1 MAGRFRFGLLYT
13 GGTLEEWRDT
23 ARKAEDLGFSTLVAQ
38 EHFGAQL
45 SPLHSLV
52 AAAAVTT
59 RLRFGTIVL
68 DNDFRHPAVLA
79 KEAATVDVLTGGRFE
94 LGLGA
99 GWLAS
104 DYEATGIAFEAAPVR
119 MQRLKEAVQI
129 CRAFF
134 AGESVTFH
142 GKHYDVT
149 GLEAFPRPV
158 QQRLPM
164 LIGGRQRRMLEY
176 AAGEAD
182 IVSISMLDPRR
193 RDGPPPP
200 GFAEKAAWVREA
212 AGRPVLL
219 HANCFAAEV
228 TDDGAGALQRIAD
241 RIGATPAQALEN
253 PANLV
258 GSVDSIVEQLQGWQ
272 ERCGLG
278 YISLHLRV
286 MDSFA
291 PVIARLS

>member
-1 MAGRFRFGLLYT
+1 MARRFRFGLLYT
-13 GGTLEEWRDT
+13 GGTLEKWREM
-23 ARKAEDLGFSTLVAQ
+23 ARKAEDLGFSTIVAQ

-52 AAAAVTT
+52 AAAAVTS

-68 DNDFRHPAVLA
+68 DNDFRHPAMLA
-79 KEAATVDVLTGGRFE
+79 KEAATVDVLTGGRLE

-104 DYEATGIAFEAAPVR
+104 DYETTGIAFDAAPVR
-119 MQRLKEAVQI
+119 MQRLMEAVQI

-134 AGESVTFH
+134 ADDSVTFH
-142 GKHYDVT
+142 GKHYDVS
-149 GLEAFPRPV
+149 GLEAFPKPV
-158 QQRLPM
+158 QARLPM
-164 LIGGRQRRMLEY
+164 LIGGRQRRMLSY
-176 AAGEAD
+176 AAHEAD
-182 IVSISMLDPRR
+182 IVSISMLDPRLK
-193 RDGPPPP
+193 DGPPAPA
-200 GFAEKAAWVREA
+200 FAEKAAWVREA
-212 AGRPVLL
+212 AGRPVEL

-228 TDDGAGALQRIAD
+228 TDRATEALQRIAD
-241 RIGATPAQALEN
+241 RIAATPEQALEN

-278 YISLHLRV
+278 YISLQPHV
-286 MDSFA
+286 MEAFA
-291 PVIARLS
+291 PVIARFS